1 MDFSSL
7 PIPAPID
14 DDEDQAP
21 SQVPMTQRFGVER
34 PLNREDEKKLP
45 PGEMRRLQ
53 TEGLEKGAGI
63 FKPVAQFMNVLA
75 SPDLAAGYVVGIPN
89 ALTELGNALGDAVQ
103 RKPIDTSDN
112 YLRIPDEVVR
122 EYNPLRRGS
131 LYGNDQT
138 VLPSDEAAMGLGGA
152 IPAEVVA
159 WYTGTGFARWAGRL
173 PMLANWGRRLQQG
186 NLANKLRTAAQTS
199 TSARR
204 TINAANALG
213 QGLATTTLAAPL
225 QDWSRDGGENLAN
238 VGDDLTFDLT
248 DFQGVPFIRTVKE
261 GETGMRIPGRV
272 AEGDNYFVRLAKGAF
287 VDNVTAGALTL
298 GPRAV
303 PGLKRMY
310 DGDLPG
316 GLDDLAG
323 ADIEPYMLP
332 ADQAKQYEQSLLRS
346 DPVQQES
353 LARAE
358 GQLKQQQAG
367 MPAPVDPSV
376 DPFVEGGAIVRYD
389 SAIGRAVA
397 DQHMIKTV
405 EGQRARLEEMGL
417 IRLGED
423 NQWEM
428 TPLGMPES
436 QGMLDLEG
444 ATPDAPTPQPEPM
457 AAPVGAVDAMEM
469 DTALAQLDELSDDE
483 LFRLAEEANAPLKAI
498 QRQRRLDEAGSRLQE
513 LEQQLATL
521 EARIANGE
529 LTELGGKRK
538 VNALKK
544 QLDAAQVEV
553 SAAEGAIQREELTQG
568 LDQKLGDQ
576 LSATLDTQQEFNF
589 DGPDAEY
596 VLKSMDD
603 MEMVENADGTASW
616 RIKGRGEEVKEGW
629 QRADG
634 NPEGDL
640 ANSPDEYRS
649 YLMGQGRDFLRMI
662 SAPRIEDGLIF
673 GSPEVAALIKAN
685 TGRRVWSAKKAD
697 IVDALVQVAEQ
708 QGKWVFRKGQKGA
721 EKVEQAGLA
730 LEMQGDLDLGLGA
743 KPVEPD
749 PSQARER
756 AKQMILG
763 KMVENGEVQAPF
775 SALPQRPQ
783 AEFDQLTLIDDLMN
797 DQQLALGF
805 AEDVT
810 TFYNAAGQNPMDVLE
825 EMRLRVGYNQLDG
838 QADNLSK
845 RMWAAQQ
852 KFYELTNEQQKQL
865 LVNSGRYEA
874 LIAPFETLDE
884 WSSKLPTEQVD
895 RSKQARPAA
904 AQGDEAGTTLT
915 DLQKLKKKP
924 VPSKRKL
931 DKGRTDQTVPWWM
944 QKQEPETE
952 LVSNG
957 RNFVEQPADTS
968 AKKKTSPLD
977 QARKESKAKTDRE
990 RAVQKSALDKELDA
1004 IKAEKAQ
1011 LLTDS
1016 EGAFC

>member
-34 PLNREDEKKLP
+34 PLNREDEKNLP

-89 ALTELGNALGDAVQ
+89 ALTELGNAFGDFAQ

-112 YLRIPDEVVR
+112 YLRIPDEAVR
-122 EYNPLRRGS
+122 QYNPLRRGS
-131 LYGNDQT
+131 MYGNDQT

-204 TINAANALG
+204 TINATNALG

-272 AEGDNYFVRLAKGAF
+272 AEGDNYFVRLAKGAL
-287 VDNVTAGALTL
+287 VDNFTAGALTL

-316 GLDDLAG
+316 GLEDLAG

-358 GQLKQQQAG
+358 GQLQRQQAG

-436 QGMLDLEG
+436 QGSLDLEG

-498 QRQRRLDEAGSRLQE
+498 QRQRRLDEAGSRVQE
-513 LEQQLATL
+513 IEQQLATL

-544 QLDAAQVEV
+544 QLDAAQAEV
-553 SAAEGAIQREELTQG
+553 SAADGAMQREALTEG

-589 DGPDAEY
+589 DGPDADY
-596 VLKSMDD
+596 VLKPMDD
-603 MEMVENADGTASW
+603 MELVENADGTATW
-616 RIKGRGEEVKEGW
+616 RLKGRGEEVKEGW

-634 NPEGDL
+634 NPYG
-640 ANSPDEYRS
+640 ASTPDEYRE
-649 YLMGQGRDFLRMI
+649 YLMGYPRDLLRQMGN
-662 SAPRIEDGLIF
+662 PTNT
-673 GSPEVAALIKAN
+673 PEIAALVKAK
-685 TGRRVWSAKKAD
+685 TGKRIYSAKKAD
-697 IVDALVQVAEQ
+697 IVDAFVEVSQRQ
-708 QGKWVFRKGQKGA
+708 NKWIFRKGQKGA
-721 EKVEQAGLA
+721 EQVQQTGLDLA
-730 LEMQGDLDLGLGA
+730 MQGDLDLGLGA

-783 AEFDQLTLIDDLMN
+783 AEFDQLTLIDDLMSN
-797 DQQLALGF
+797 QQLALGF

-810 TFYNAAGQNPMDVLE
+810 NFYNAAGQNPMDVLE

-838 QADNLSK
+838 KADNLSK

-865 LVNSGRYEA
+865 LVNSGRYDA

-884 WSSKLPTEQVD
+884 WSSKLPTAQVD
-895 RSKQARPAA
+895 RSKQARPPV
-904 AQGDEAGTTLT
+904 AQGDEAGTTL
-915 DLQKLKKKP
+915 KKP
-924 VPSKRKL
+924 VKPKKQV
-931 DKGRTDQTVPWWM
+931 KGRTDQTVPWWM

-957 RNFVEQPADTS
+957 RNFVEQPVEAP

-990 RAVQKSALDKELDA
+990 IATEEAALDKQLAALDA
-1004 IKAEKAQ
+1004 EEAQ
-1011 LLTDS
+1011 LSIDS
-1016 EGAFC
+1016 QGAFC